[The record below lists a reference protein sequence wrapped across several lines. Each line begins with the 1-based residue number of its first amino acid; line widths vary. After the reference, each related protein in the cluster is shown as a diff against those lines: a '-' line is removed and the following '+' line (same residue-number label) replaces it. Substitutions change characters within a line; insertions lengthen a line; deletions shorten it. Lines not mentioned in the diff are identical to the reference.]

1 MRRLLGSKTSA
12 KFAPLD
18 GGHARQLPALEAR
31 MVGQIGRG
39 VVEELDHL
47 PEIDHRIADILVLA
61 EPVIGEFRSAKLMP

>member
-1 MRRLLGSKTSA
+1 MA
-12 KFAPLD
+12 VM
-18 GGHARQLPALEAR
+18 QLPALEAR